1 MGNFSSA
8 TRIHNDL
15 VTSTDNQ
22 GNFIPKPAHNPQIF
36 INFRPKKYF
45 KKISKKIQKTAKIFQ
60 NCEKV
65 PESSLGRKLASLIF
79 GNNFELHSHNGFR
92 PKLGAE
98 YPPTSRI
105 DTAQ

>member
-1 MGNFSSA
+1 MISLPAQTIRESSPQYQCTTPKFPEFSD
-8 TRIHNDL
+8 RKNIL
-15 VTSTDNQ
+15 
-22 GNFIPKPAHNPQIF
+22 
-36 INFRPKKYF
+36 KKF
-45 KKISKKIQKTAKIFQ
+45 QNNSQKMQKTVKIFQ

-79 GNNFELHSHNGFR
+79 GNNFELHSHNGFS
-92 PKLGAE
+92 PKFGAE

>member
-1 MGNFSSA
+1 MGNFSST

-15 VTSTDNQ
+15 VTSTDNE
-22 GNFIPKPAHNPQIF
+22 GNFVPKPAFNPQIF
-36 INFRPKKYF
+36 RSFRPKKYF
-45 KKISKKIQKTAKIFQ
+45 KKILKKIQKTAKIFR

-65 PESSLGRKLASLIF
+65 PESPLGRKLASLIF

-92 PKLGAE
+92 PKLGTE